1 MVTRNEGYGRGA
13 GKEELALAALR
24 GFLKEKIGHR
34 GEEIT
39 GYEDNYRL
47 GDLSF
52 PTGVTVECKGQP
64 VDPARYPQN
73 FVEVFEVTAN
83 DLHLGGLARA
93 AELLGMP
100 VDDLVRTRVRARGA
114 AGVVGNQQR
123 VSVSISSIA
132 AAGFTA
138 YVNYLDG
145 GRHIYVYERDELM
158 GHIRTAARQGFVRGA
173 GNSNEDTFAVFV
185 PLSRMRWSRNGT
197 DWRATGDEPEQD
209 SLGRLSR
216 SLL

>member
-24 GFLKEKIGHR
+24 GFLKEKIGHH
-34 GEEIT
+34 GDEIT
-39 GYEDNYRL
+39 GYQDNYRL

-73 FVEVFEVTAN
+73 FVEVFEVTRN
-83 DLHLGGLARA
+83 DLHLGGLART
-93 AELLGMP
+93 AELLGMSAE
-100 VDDLVRTRVRARGA
+100 DLTRTRVRARGA
-114 AGVVGNQQR
+114 TGVVGNQQR

-132 AAGFTA
+132 TAGFTA
-138 YVNYLDG
+138 YVNYMDG

-185 PLSRMRWSRNGT
+185 PLPAMRWARDGGRWVASGT
-197 DWRATGDEPEQD
+197 
-209 SLGRLSR
+209 GREDAALD
-216 SLL
+216 LLRRTLL

>member
-24 GFLKEKIGHR
+24 GFLKEKIGHH

-39 GYEDNYRL
+39 GYDENYRL

-52 PTGVTVECKGQP
+52 PSGVTLECKGQP
-64 VDPARYPQN
+64 IDPARYPQN
-73 FVEVFEVTAN
+73 FVEVFEVTRN
-83 DLHLGGLARA
+83 DLHLGGLAHA
-93 AELLGMP
+93 AELLGMR
-100 VDDLVRTRVRARGA
+100 VDNLMGTQVRTRGA
-114 AGVVGNQQR
+114 AGTVGNQQR

-132 AAGFTA
+132 TAGFTA

-145 GRHIYVYERDELM
+145 GRHIYLYERDELM
-158 GHIRTAARQGFVRGA
+158 AHIRAAAGRGFVRGA

-185 PLSRMRWSRNGT
+185 PLSRMRWSRNGGA
-197 DWRATGDEPEQD
+197 WRATGDEPEQE
-209 SLGRLSR
+209 SLERLSR